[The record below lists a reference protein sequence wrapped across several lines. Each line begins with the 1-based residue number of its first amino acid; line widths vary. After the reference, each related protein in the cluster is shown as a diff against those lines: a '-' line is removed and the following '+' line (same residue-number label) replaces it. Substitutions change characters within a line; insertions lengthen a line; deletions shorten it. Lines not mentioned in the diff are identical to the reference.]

1 MVISQLPN
9 FEVDHNV
16 SNEPVLRNTN
26 NGNTITLAAAF
37 ELSAALNVAGALT
50 ADSAS
55 VTNALTAGSATIG
68 GTPYDEK
75 ADLTG
80 ASGVLVSSQVP
91 DLSITSV
98 DTVADE
104 AERLALD
111 VEEGDV
117 AIQQDTETTYIFTG
131 GDPSVDNNWSA
142 LQFDAVAAIAGDL
155 IEPSEVDTPRIDFD
169 DANEPVAEQTAQTGT
184 VTLDLSAANRHR
196 VEADG
201 DVTIEFSNVSSSPKG
216 NSVLVYLYDSDGTGP
231 HTVSWPTNTEWPNGN
246 VIDTIES
253 NSNVEVSLTTDDGDA
268 VDPTWRGSLRG
279 RRFQ

>member
-9 FEVDHNV
+9 FEVVHDG
-16 SNEPVLRNTN
+16 SNNPKLRNTAT
-26 NGNTITLAAAF
+26 GQEIV
-37 ELSAALNVAGALT
+37 LST
-50 ADSAS
+50 PI
-55 VTNALTAGSATIG
+55 TIG
-68 GTPYDEK
+68 GTAYDEK
-75 ADLTG
+75 ADLTTAG
-80 ASGVLVSSQVP
+80 GVLVSSQVP

-104 AERLALD
+104 AARLALD

-131 GDPSVDNNWSA
+131 GDPSVDGDWSA
-142 LQFDAVAAIAGDL
+142 LQFDAVSAIAGDL

-169 DANEPVAEQTAQTGT
+169 DANEPVVEQTAQTGT

-201 DVTIEFSNVSSSPKG
+201 DVTIEFSNVSGSPKG

-231 HTVSWPTNTEWPNGN
+231 HTVSWPSGTEWPGGN
-246 VIDTIES
+246 STDTIES
-253 NSNVEVSLTTDDGDA
+253 NSDVEIGLTSDDGDA
-268 VDPTWRGSLRG
+268 ATPTWRASERG
-279 RRFQ
+279 AGFQ